1 MAFFIPRP
9 SLTASRSLNVGLAP
23 GTRVVKAEDLA
34 AWVQAEQIVQHAR
47 EQAEQIE
54 ASAQAAYEAERE
66 RGLQEGRAQARLE
79 TAEQMMETVARSI
92 DFFANI
98 EAEMVELVMRAIRKI
113 IDDYD
118 DTERILLTVR
128 NVLAVVRNQK
138 QITLRLN
145 PREVDSVQSRVN
157 DLLSRFPAIGYIEI
171 VPDARLLAGSCVL
184 ESDIGLV
191 EASMHDQ
198 LTAIENAFTKILGSR
213 I

>member
-23 GTRVVKAEDLA
+23 GTRIVKAEDLA

-66 RGLQEGRAQARLE
+66 RGLQEGRAQARFE